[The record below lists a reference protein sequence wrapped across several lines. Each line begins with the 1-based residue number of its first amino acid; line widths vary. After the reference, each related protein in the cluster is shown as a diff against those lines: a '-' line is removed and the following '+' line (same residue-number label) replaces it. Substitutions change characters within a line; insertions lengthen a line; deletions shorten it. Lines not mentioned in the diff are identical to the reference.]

1 MVKHKQKYIKQ
12 NRKIISIKA
21 IIIIFAIIAILS
33 VIITVFARYVSN
45 SLNNFFLE
53 SREFYFYSDKLT
65 SDGAEYQINN
75 WSGVEDYNIT
85 INLNSIK
92 NNLKKTNY
100 DIGYKVSY
108 TATDNVICQLSKDEG
123 IISAQNNSDYFNLS
137 ITPNTRLENGDT
149 VTIYIVAESTAEYKK
164 ELSATFTLVVGQEN
178 VTYQIED
185 ETDNTYLELNITNTQ
200 SYYLVREE
208 FDNYNI
214 GDRIDISEYIN
225 LSDENK
231 NKCYSAEVTL
241 LFDPNEI
248 VIDNT
253 DKNYL
258 NATEED
264 YITLDGYTFLD
275 TITVEVDALSSKN
288 IRFYKKDKT
297 KDYTYPVINEDSVIT
312 VNIN

>member
-21 IIIIFAIIAILS
+21 IIINFAIIAILS

-108 TATDNVICQLSKDEG
+108 TATDNVICQLSKNEG

-149 VTIYIVAESTAEYKK
+149 VTINIVAESTAEYKK

>member
-108 TATDNVICQLSKDEG
+108 TATDNVICQLSKNEG

-149 VTIYIVAESTAEYKK
+149 VTINIVAESTAEYKK

>member
-108 TATDNVICQLSKDEG
+108 TATDNVICQLSKNEG

-149 VTIYIVAESTAEYKK
+149 VTINIVAESTAEYKK

-214 GDRIDISEYIN
+214 GDRRDISEYIN